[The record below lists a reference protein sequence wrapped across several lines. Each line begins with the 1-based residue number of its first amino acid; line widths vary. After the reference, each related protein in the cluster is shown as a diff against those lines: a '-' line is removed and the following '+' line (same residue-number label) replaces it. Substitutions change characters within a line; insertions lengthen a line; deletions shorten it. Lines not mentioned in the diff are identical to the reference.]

1 MRPTRNRLGLVAS
14 LVIALLAAVWSACT
28 TDSQPPA
35 PTASPTPTATASPPP
50 DPTTLPP
57 PTVTALPPPTATA
70 SPPPTA
76 TASPPP
82 NPTTLSSITI
92 SDSELMLVEG
102 ESVAIVITLD
112 SDPGQDIEVQ
122 VRLVRVPHRGLG
134 GRDPVD
140 VTLAPGSVTWTA
152 TDWEQ
157 PRTVEVA
164 AVVDEVRERVEPHE
178 LQVWTYGGGKTGPD
192 QHILAKET
200 IQLTLAD
207 SRGLVALTGGSEGEV
222 VLEWTP
228 ADQRTQRWQYRERP
242 RSVYGH
248 GERYIPDWSAWLD
261 VPHSDAT
268 TQSLRV
274 SGLAPSWIYVF
285 QVRPWLRAG
294 AGAASEQVDGPTA
307 TIGSDGI
314 AIEEPGFC
322 LERGRRFRFGPEVTF
337 VVPHRMLL
345 CTGQAGNTTASVV
358 TLLYD
363 ETTRT
368 WASFDP
374 RTGEIVAETFWDAAT
389 NSYKLVYRPTGEIVR
404 SWMELPPPPGYDLRA
419 LWDEIE
425 QSIRREPLP

>member
-1 MRPTRNRLGLVAS
+1 MSPTRNRPGLIAS
-14 LVIALLAAVWSACT
+14 IVIALLAAVWSACT
-28 TDSQPPA
+28 DS
-35 PTASPTPTATASPPP
+35 SPP
-50 DPTTLPP
+50 DPTTS
-57 PTVTALPPPTATA
+57 PT
-70 SPPPTA
+70 PTA

-82 NPTTLSSITI
+82 NPTTLSGITI
-92 SDSELMLVEG
+92 SDTELMVVEG
-102 ESVAIVITLD
+102 ESATIVITLD
-112 SDPGQDIEVQ
+112 SDPGEDIEVQ

-134 GRDPVD
+134 GRDPD
-140 VTLAPGSVTWTA
+140 DITLAPDSVTWTA

-164 AVVDEVRERVEPHE
+164 AVADEVRERVEPHE
-178 LQVWTYGGGKTGPD
+178 LQVWTYSGGKTDPD
-192 QHILAKET
+192 QHILVKET

-242 RSVYGH
+242 RSAFRN
-248 GERYIPDWSAWLD
+248 GEYYIPDWSAWLD

-314 AIEEPGFC
+314 AVEEPWFC
-322 LERGRRFRFGPEVTF
+322 LERGRRFRFGPEFTF
-337 VVPHRMLL
+337 VVPPEMLL
-345 CTGQAGNTTASVV
+345 CTAQAGNTRGDLV

-363 ETTRT
+363 ETTRA
-368 WASFDP
+368 WASVEP
-374 RTGEIVAETFWDAAT
+374 RTGKMLHETFWHAAT
-389 NSYKLVYRPTGEIVR
+389 NSYKLVYRPTGEIIK
-404 SWMELPPPPGYDLRA
+404 SWMDLAPPSGYDLRA

>member
-1 MRPTRNRLGLVAS
+1 MV
-14 LVIALLAAVWSACT
+14 
-28 TDSQPPA
+28 
-35 PTASPTPTATASPPP
+35 
-50 DPTTLPP
+50 
-57 PTVTALPPPTATA
+57 
-70 SPPPTA
+70 
-76 TASPPP
+76 
-82 NPTTLSSITI
+82 
-92 SDSELMLVEG
+92 VEG
-102 ESVAIVITLD
+102 ESVAIVVTLN
-112 SDPGQDIEVQ
+112 SDPGEDIEVQ
-122 VRLVRVPHRGLG
+122 FRLGEAG
-134 GRDPVD
+134 ADD
-140 VTLAPGSVTWTA
+140 VTFTPDRIAWTA
-152 TDWEQ
+152 TAWEQ

-164 AVVDEVRERVEPHE
+164 AVADEVRERVEPHE
-178 LQVWTYGGGKTGPD
+178 LQVWTYSGGKTGPD

-228 ADQRTQRWQYRERP
+228 AGQRTQRWQYRERP

-248 GERYIPDWSAWLD
+248 GEYYIPDWSAWLD

-314 AIEEPGFC
+314 AMEEPWFC
-322 LERGRRFRFGPEVTF
+322 LERGRRFRIFGSDFTF

-345 CTGQAGNTTASVV
+345 CTGQAGHSHSPVV

-363 ETTRT
+363 ETTRA
-368 WASFDP
+368 WASLDP
-374 RTGEIVAETFWDAAT
+374 RTGEIVAETFWDANT
-389 NSYKLVYRPTGEIVR
+389 NSYKGVYRPTGEIVR
-404 SWMELPPPPGYDLRA
+404 SWMELPPPPGYDLSA

>member
-1 MRPTRNRLGLVAS
+1 MSPTRNRLRVVAS
-14 LVIALLAAVWSACT
+14 IVIALLAAVWSACT
-28 TDSQPPA
+28 DSPPPA
-35 PTASPTPTATASPPP
+35 PTASPT
-50 DPTTLPP
+50 
-57 PTVTALPPPTATA
+57 
-70 SPPPTA
+70 PTA

-92 SDSELMLVEG
+92 SDTELMIVEG
-102 ESVAIVITLD
+102 ESATIVITLD
-112 SDPGQDIEVQ
+112 SDPGEDIEVQ

-134 GRDPVD
+134 GRDPD
-140 VTLAPGSVTWTA
+140 DITLAPDSVTWTA

-164 AVVDEVRERVEPHE
+164 AVADEVRERVEPHE
-178 LQVWTYGGGKTGPD
+178 LQVWTYGSGKTGPD
-192 QHILAKET
+192 QHILVKET

-228 ADQRTQRWQYRERP
+228 ADQRTQRWQYAYKDQYTDDP
-242 RSVYGH
+242 T
-248 GERYIPDWSAWLD
+248 WSAWVD

-274 SGLAPSWIYVF
+274 TGLAPGGFYVF
-285 QVRPWLRAG
+285 EVRPWLRVG
-294 AGAASEQVDGPTA
+294 AGAASEDVDGFTA

-314 AIEEPGFC
+314 AMEEPWFC
-322 LERGRRFRFGPEVTF
+322 LERGRRFRIFGSDFTF

-374 RTGEIVAETFWDAAT
+374 RTGEIVTETFWHAAT
-389 NSYKLVYRPTGEIVR
+389 NSYKHVYRTGEIFR
-404 SWMELPPPPGYDLRA
+404 SWMELPPPPGYDLSA